1 MANLDSVINAAS
13 FLLSNIPLLASANPS
28 SRPEPAASPKP
39 RQPLELDSRYLP
51 PAQFFFSTTLWPSAI
66 VSRVLR
72 KSEASDTISQT
83 ESNTTTAHTSQS
95 SDGPPVEKTTSRL
108 ARVLTLCASS
118 PVSKEKER
126 ERAEKREP
134 W

>member
-1 MANLDSVINAAS
+1 MAIRDRV
-13 FLLSNIPLLASANPS
+13 P
-28 SRPEPAASPKP
+28 RPP
-39 RQPLELDSRYLP
+39 
-51 PAQFFFSTTLWPSAI
+51 
-66 VSRVLR
+66 
-72 KSEASDTISQT
+72 QT